1 MEKLVIKG
9 DFFLEPDDVEFI
21 CTRASGAG
29 GQYVNRT
36 DSAVQLRYPLDKAPE
51 DIRARMHGNISGE
64 GYLLIDAQE
73 HRSQLQ
79 NKEAAYAR
87 LAAMLRQAANPPK
100 PRRATKPT
108 KASRLKRLQSKR
120 LHSQKKK
127 MRSGGIK
134 DCD

>member
-1 MEKLVIKG
+1 MEKLCIKG
-9 DFFLEPDDVEFI
+9 NFFLAPDDVEFI

-36 DSAVQLRYPLDKAPE
+36 DSAVQLRYPLDLAPE
-51 DIRARMHGNISGE
+51 DIRARIHGNISGE
-64 GYLLIDAQE
+64 GNLLIDAQE

-87 LAAMLRQAANPPK
+87 LANILRQAANPPK
-100 PRRATKPT
+100 TRRATKPT

-120 LHSQKKK
+120 LHSQKKQL
-127 MRSGGIK
+127 RSGGGK
-134 DCD
+134 DID

>member
-1 MEKLVIKG
+1 MESLTIKG
-9 DFFLEPDDVEFI
+9 DFILTPDDVDFI

-36 DSAVQLRYPLDKAPE
+36 DSAVQLRYKLDKVPE
-51 DIRARMHGNISGE
+51 NIRSRIQGNISNE

-87 LAAMLRQAANPPK
+87 LAGLLRRAAHPPK

-108 KASRLKRLQSKR
+108 MASRLKRLQSKR

-127 MRSGGIK
+127 LRGRGFK
-134 DCD
+134 DSD

>member
-1 MEKLVIKG
+1 MEKLCIKG
-9 DFFLEPDDVEFI
+9 DFFLSPDDVEFI

-36 DSAVQLRYPLDKAPE
+36 DSAVQLRYPLDVVPE
-51 DIRARMHGNISGE
+51 DIRARIHGNISSE
-64 GYLLIDAQE
+64 GNLLIDAQE

-79 NKEAAYAR
+79 NKEAADAR
-87 LAAMLRQAANPPK
+87 LATILRQAANPPK

-120 LHSQKKK
+120 LHSQKK
-127 MRSGGIK
+127 RLCSGGGK
-134 DCD
+134 DID

>member
-9 DFFLEPDDVEFI
+9 DFFLAPDDVEFI
-21 CTRASGAG
+21 CTRSSGAG

-36 DSAVQLRYPLDKAPE
+36 DSAVQLRYPLDKVPE
-51 DIRARMHGNISGE
+51 DIRARVHGNINGE

-79 NKEAAYAR
+79 NKEAAYDR
-87 LAAMLRQAANPPK
+87 LATILKQAANPPK

-108 KASRLKRLQSKR
+108 TASRLKRLQSKR
-120 LHSQKKK
+120 LHSQKKRL
-127 MRSGGIK
+127 RSGRGK
-134 DCD
+134 DID

>member
-9 DFFLEPDDVEFI
+9 DFFLAPEDVDFI

-36 DSAVQLRYPLDKAPE
+36 DSAVQLRYLLDKVPE
-51 DIRARMHGNISGE
+51 DIRTRIHGNISGE
-64 GYLLIDAQE
+64 GYLLIDEQE

-79 NKEAAYAR
+79 NKEAAYER
-87 LAAMLRQAANPPK
+87 LATTLRQAANPPK

-120 LHSQKKK
+120 LHSLKKK
-127 MRSGGIK
+127 MRSGGTK

>member
-1 MEKLVIKG
+1 M
-9 DFFLEPDDVEFI
+9 
-21 CTRASGAG
+21 
-29 GQYVNRT
+29 NRT
-36 DSAVQLRYPLDKAPE
+36 DSAVQLRYKLDKVPE
-51 DIRARMHGNISGE
+51 NIRSRIQGNISNE

-87 LAAMLRQAANPPK
+87 LAGLLRRAAHPPK

-108 KASRLKRLQSKR
+108 MASRLKRLQSKR

-127 MRSGGIK
+127 LRGRGFK
-134 DCD
+134 DSD